1 MSDPGSG
8 GEGEGGGAH
17 EFDVVVVAGV
27 KVLDGQDDVFGD
39 LDGAEGG
46 ENESTGEGGEGGA
59 EVKENKCCVKVAGGG
74 G

>member
-1 MSDPGSG
+1 M
-8 GEGEGGGAH
+8 
-17 EFDVVVVAGV
+17 VVGI
-27 KVLDGQDDVFGD
+27 KVLNGEDDVFGE